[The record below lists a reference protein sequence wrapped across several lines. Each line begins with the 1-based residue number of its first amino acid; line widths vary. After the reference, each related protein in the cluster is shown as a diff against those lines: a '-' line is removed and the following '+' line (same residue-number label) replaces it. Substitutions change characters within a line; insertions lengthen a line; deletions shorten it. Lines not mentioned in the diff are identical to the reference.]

1 MSARFAHSMPFG
13 AELRQDGTTRFR
25 LWAPS
30 HAEIGLVLDGRTDSP
45 LPMTAQEDGWF
56 ETVTD
61 RAPAG
66 TRYQYR
72 LPDGLCVP
80 DPASRFQPE
89 DVNGPSQVVDPNAY
103 EWRNTAWRG
112 RPWEETILYELHIGC
127 FTDEGT
133 YDGVRRKLDHLA
145 KLGVTAIEFLPLADF
160 AGRRGWGYDGVL
172 PYAPDDAYGAPDA
185 LKRLIDEAHEREL
198 MVFLDVVYNH
208 FGPEGNY
215 LSTYAKSF
223 FTERHHTPWGAAIN
237 FDGKD
242 ARPVRDY
249 FINNAL
255 YWLDEYRFDGLRFD
269 AVHAIIDDS
278 KPHILTELA
287 ETVRGRIESGTPGRH
302 VHLVLENEAN
312 QAHRLGRDDAGLPP
326 HFTAQWNDDFHNT
339 AHALVTGERAGYYED
354 FADDSH
360 GKLARSLA
368 DGFVYQGDP
377 SPHQDGKI
385 RGEASGHLPPQAFV
399 SFLQN
404 HDQVGNRAMGER
416 LSALIPAERLKAITA
431 VFLLTPQIPML
442 FMGEEWAS
450 DRPFNFF
457 TDFHGELADAVREG
471 RRKEFAGFAEF
482 SDPEAR
488 KKIPDPNAESTF
500 KGSKLDWDAATASGH
515 AEWLDWYRTLID
527 IRSRLLVPRLA
538 GIGSDSVAKV
548 RGRTAIEAHWP
559 FKDGGRLTL
568 IANLGDEAVDGIE
581 APAGDPLFETGL
593 SKDGQPASGDL
604 KSGRMGPWAVA
615 WYVTEP
621 SGTV

>member
-1 MSARFAHSMPFG
+1 MTTRYSHPMPFG
-13 AELRQDGTTRFR
+13 AETRDDGTTRFR

-30 HAEIGLVLDGRTDSP
+30 QPEIRLVLDGGKDDAQ
-45 LPMTAQEDGWF
+45 PMDKQTDGWF
-56 ETVTD
+56 ELVTD
-61 RAPAG
+61 KAPAG
-66 TRYQYR
+66 TRYQFQ
-72 LPDGLCVP
+72 LPDGLAVP

-89 DVNGPSQVVDPNAY
+89 DVNGPSLVVDPKSY
-103 EWRNTAWRG
+103 EWRNTDWRG
-112 RPWEETILYELHIGC
+112 RPWEETILYELHVGC

-133 YDGVRRKLDHLA
+133 YDGVRRKLDHLVD
-145 KLGVTAIEFLPLADF
+145 LGVTAIEFLPLADF

-172 PYAPDDAYGAPDA
+172 PYAPDDAYGSTDS
-185 LKRLIDEAHEREL
+185 LKRLIDEAHGRNL

-255 YWLDEYRFDGLRFD
+255 YWLNEYRFDGLRFD
-269 AVHAIIDDS
+269 AVHAIIDDT
-278 KPHILTELA
+278 KPHVLTELA
-287 ETVRGRIESGTPGRH
+287 ETVRRKVEEATPGRQI
-302 VHLVLENEAN
+302 HLVLENEAN
-312 QAHRLGRDDAGLPP
+312 QAHRLVRDDDRLPP
-326 HFTAQWNDDFHNT
+326 HYTAQWNDDFHNT

-354 FADDSH
+354 FCDESH
-360 GKLARSLA
+360 EKLARSLM

-385 RGEASGHLPPQAFV
+385 RGEPSAHLLPQAFV

-416 LSALIPAERLKAITA
+416 LSALISAERLKAITA
-431 VFLLTPQIPML
+431 VLLLTPQIPML

-471 RRKEFAGFAEF
+471 RRKEFAKFAEF

-488 KKIPDPNAESTF
+488 KKIPDPNEASTF
-500 KGSKLDWDAATASGH
+500 NGSKLDWDAVSEPSH
-515 AEWLDWYRTLID
+515 AEWLSWYKTLID
-527 IRSRLLVPRLA
+527 TRRTRIVPLLSK
-538 GIGSDSVAKV
+538 IGADSTAEV
-548 RGRTAIEAHWP
+548 RNDTVIVAHWP
-559 FKDGGRLTL
+559 LGDSGRLTL
-568 IANLGDEAVDGIE
+568 VANLGDAPVDGVD
-581 APAGDPLFETGL
+581 APDGELIFETAP
-593 SKDGQPASGDL
+593 SVAADL
-604 KSGRMGPWAVA
+604 KAGRLGAWAVA
-615 WYVTEP
+615 CHA
-621 SGTV
+621 SGTGAA

>member
-1 MSARFAHSMPFG
+1 MPARFAHSMPFG
-13 AELRQDGTTRFR
+13 AEIRQDGTTRFR

-30 HAEIGLVLDGRTDSP
+30 HPEIGLVLDGRTDAP
-45 LPMTAQEDGWF
+45 LPMTAAADGWF
-56 ETVTD
+56 ELTTD

-66 TRYQYR
+66 TKYQYR

-89 DVNGPSQVVDPNAY
+89 DVNGPSLVVDPTAY
-103 EWRNTAWRG
+103 EWRNTEWRG
-112 RPWEETILYELHIGC
+112 RPWEETILYELHVGC
-127 FTDEGT
+127 FTDDGT

-172 PYAPDDAYGAPDA
+172 PYAPDDAYGSPDA
-185 LKRLIDEAHEREL
+185 LKRVIDEAHGRGL

-215 LSTYAKSF
+215 LSAYAKSF

-278 KPHILTELA
+278 EPHILTELA
-287 ETVRGRIESGTPGRH
+287 ETVRARVEAGTPGRH
-302 VHLVLENEAN
+302 IHLVLENEAN
-312 QAHRLGRDDAGLPP
+312 QANRLERDVTDLPP
-326 HFTAQWNDDFHNT
+326 RFTAQWNDDFHNT
-339 AHALVTGERAGYYED
+339 AHALVTGEWAGYYED
-354 FADDSH
+354 FADESH
-360 GKLARSLA
+360 AKLARSLA
-368 DGFVYQGDP
+368 DGFVYQGEP
-377 SPHQDGKI
+377 SPHQKGKV
-385 RGEASGHLPPQAFV
+385 RGEASDHLPPQAFV

-416 LSALIPAERLKAITA
+416 LSALIPPERLRAITA

-450 DRPFNFF
+450 ARPFNFF

-488 KKIPDPNAESTF
+488 KRIPDPNDEKTF
-500 KGSKLDWDAATASGH
+500 IGSRLDWDAVEKPGH
-515 AEWLDWYRTLID
+515 AEWLEWYRMLID
-527 IRSRLLVPRLA
+527 IRTRHLVPRLA
-538 GIGSDSVAKV
+538 GMGVKSVAKV
-548 RGRTAIEAHWP
+548 QGGTALVAYWP
-559 FKDGGRLTL
+559 LRDGGRLTL
-568 IANLGDEAVDGIE
+568 VANLGDAAVDGVE
-581 APAGDPLFETGL
+581 SPTGDLLFET
-593 SKDGQPASGDL
+593 DGSVGADL
-604 KSGRMGPWAVA
+604 QAGRLGPWAVA
-615 WYVTEP
+615 CHITEP

>member
-1 MSARFAHSMPFG
+1 MTTRYAHSMPFG
-13 AELRQDGTTRFR
+13 AELRDDGTTRFR

-30 HAEIGLVLDGRTDSP
+30 QPEIQVVLDGRQEDGRS
-45 LPMTAQEDGWF
+45 MTGQADGWF
-56 ETVTD
+56 ELVTEK
-61 RAPAG
+61 APAG

-72 LPDGLCVP
+72 LPDGLAVP

-89 DVNGPSQVVDPNAY
+89 DVNGPSLVVDPKSY
-103 EWRNTAWRG
+103 EWRNTGWRG
-112 RPWEETILYELHIGC
+112 RPWDETILYELHIGC
-127 FTDEGT
+127 FSDEGT

-145 KLGVTAIEFLPLADF
+145 GLGVTAIEFLPLADF

-172 PYAPDDAYGAPDA
+172 PYAPDDAYGSPDD
-185 LKRLIDEAHEREL
+185 LKRLIDEAHGRDL

-249 FINNAL
+249 FIDNAL
-255 YWLDEYRFDGLRFD
+255 YWLNEYRFDGLRFD

-287 ETVRGRIESGTPGRH
+287 ETVRRKVEAADPGRH
-302 VHLVLENEAN
+302 IHLVLENEAN
-312 QAHRLGRDDAGLPP
+312 QAHRLGRDDNRLPP
-326 HFTAQWNDDFHNT
+326 HYTAQWNDDFHNT
-339 AHALVTGERAGYYED
+339 AHALVTGERAGYYID
-354 FADDSH
+354 FADESH
-360 GKLARSLA
+360 QKLARSLA

-377 SPHQDGKI
+377 SPHQEGKT
-385 RGEASGHLPPQAFV
+385 RGESSTHLPPQAFV

-416 LSALIPAERLKAITA
+416 LSVLIDTNRLKAITS
-431 VFLLTPQIPML
+431 VFLLMPQIPML

-488 KKIPDPNAESTF
+488 KKIPDPNEEGTF
-500 KGSKLDWDAATASGH
+500 KGSKLDWEAVGEPSH
-515 AEWLDWYRTLID
+515 AQWLAWYKALID
-527 IRSRLLVPRLA
+527 LRRRKIVPLLPNLRE
-538 GIGSDSVAKV
+538 DSAAEV
-548 RGRTAIEAHWP
+548 REDTVILAHWP
-559 FKDGGRLTL
+559 LRDGGRLTL
-568 IANLGDEAVDGIE
+568 LANLGDSAVDGMA
-581 APAGDPLFETGL
+581 APAGELIFETAP
-593 SKDGQPASGDL
+593 SVDADL
-604 KSGRMGPWAVA
+604 REGRIGAWAVA
-615 WYVTEP
+615 CYVTATP
-621 SGTV
+621 KTA